1 MHRVRLLY
9 LFLVEARHAI
19 LQLVDV
25 LMVHLVNLEQI
36 FQEQENQIWKETS
49 LFTGFAELEEVE
61 DSVGE
66 TFEELTMPE

>member
-1 MHRVRLLY
+1 M
-9 LFLVEARHAI
+9 F
-19 LQLVDV
+19 QLIDV